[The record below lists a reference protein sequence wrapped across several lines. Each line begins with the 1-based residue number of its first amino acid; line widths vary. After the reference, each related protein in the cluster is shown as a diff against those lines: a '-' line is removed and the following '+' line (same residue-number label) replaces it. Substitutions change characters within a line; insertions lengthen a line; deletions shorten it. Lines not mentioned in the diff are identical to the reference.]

1 MESRQ
6 EKRLP
11 IESFTMP
18 FLGSRENDHFA
29 FQYLLQDTSTHGAR
43 IAVPNWVVQREALAQ
58 GELINLHLPLA
69 LEGGTFDQGSIAW
82 HRWSGDEQAQLCG
95 INLTE
100 PAPPIYQV
108 MITPGRDG
116 LGLDLRGFEADDD
129 LALQVLHDV
138 ELLKS
143 GVLVYLKHMVP
154 LFSRLAAVSAAEY
167 EALKTVLWDDVRQRV
182 TNNREGIRKLR
193 DELAPH
199 LRQEGSLA
207 GRLDLEALRAMMES
221 ELYADLFRTAMDS
234 PLINPYLDA
243 IKHLEKKL
251 YASYNA
257 LVMLY
262 LRSV

>member
-69 LEGGTFDQGSIAW
+69 LEGGTFDQGSIAL

-143 GVLVYLKHMVP
+143 GVLVYLRGHEGRGIGLGHKLRAYTLQDQGRDTVEANVELGFAADSREYGIGSQILVDLGITTMRLMTNNPAKYGGLEGYGLEIVERVP
-154 LFSRLAAVSAAEY
+154 LTAEPTAENLAY
-167 EALKTVLWDDVRQRV
+167 
-182 TNNREGIRKLR
+182 LR
-193 DELAPH
+193 TKQEKMGH
-199 LRQEGSLA
+199 L
-207 GRLDLEALRAMMES
+207 LDLEQS
-221 ELYADLFRTAMDS
+221 GTTDG
-234 PLINPYLDA
+234 
-243 IKHLEKKL
+243 
-251 YASYNA
+251 
-257 LVMLY
+257 
-262 LRSV
+262 